1 MIVKNESKIIER
13 CLNSA
18 RPIID
23 SVSICDTGS
32 TDETPEIIE
41 NWCSEN
47 NIPGKV
53 HHKSFINFGYNRT
66 LAVSLAQNA
75 FPDADY
81 LYYSML
87 V

>member
-41 NWCSEN
+41 NSCSED
-47 NIPGKV
+47 KFQV
-53 HHKSFINFGYNRT
+53 KFIINH
-66 LAVSLAQNA
+66 L
-75 FPDADY
+75 
-81 LYYSML
+81 
-87 V
+87 